1 VVEAVSPENGTPKS
15 TQDMVI
21 HLLNNKKMSAEEISE
36 ALGRRVSK
44 RTVYRWAKGE
54 SQPQQVSD
62 FDELQR
68 LYVERTSS

>member
-1 VVEAVSPENGTPKS
+1 
-15 TQDMVI
+15 MVI

>member
-1 VVEAVSPENGTPKS
+1 MVEAVSPENGTPKS